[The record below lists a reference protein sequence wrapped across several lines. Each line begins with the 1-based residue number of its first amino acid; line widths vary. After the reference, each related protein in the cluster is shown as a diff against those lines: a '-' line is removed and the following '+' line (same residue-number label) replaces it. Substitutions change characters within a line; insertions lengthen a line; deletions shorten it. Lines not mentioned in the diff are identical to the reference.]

1 MPRDIKG
8 FRQSAHV
15 KVAVRK
21 AGMDYVLKVL
31 TG

>member
-15 KVAVRK
+15 KVAVPE
-21 AGMDYVLKVL
+21 AGMDYVLKVI